1 MSVSLTD
8 VIIHVLFIEGRR
20 RPREAI
26 RPFLDGG
33 GGCQVIRSGVVAGR
47 GGPEPLAPLRIQ
59 LRPSAPL
66 VLPAL
71 AKGEALE
78 GQQPTHGW
86 LMSGGSAAFL
96 AANNCCYFLREHK
109 HNTAPDPVSH
119 VIHPTIPLRHS
130 MLPKT
135 Y

>member
-1 MSVSLTD
+1 MSLFLTD

-47 GGPEPLAPLRIQ
+47 GGPESLAALRFL
-59 LRPSAPL
+59 LRPAAPL
-66 VLPAL
+66 VLPPL
-71 AKGEALE
+71 AEGETFE

-86 LMSGGSAAFL
+86 LMSGGSAALL
-96 AANNCCYFLREHK
+96 AANCYCDFLGEHK
-109 HNTAPDPVSH
+109 HNTAPDPV
-119 VIHPTIPLRHS
+119 
-130 MLPKT
+130 

>member
-1 MSVSLTD
+1 MSVFLTD

-33 GGCQVIRSGVVAGR
+33 GGCQVIGSGVVAGR
-47 GGPEPLAPLRIQ
+47 GRPESLAALRIL
-59 LRPSAPL
+59 LRPAAPL

-86 LMSGGSAAFL
+86 LMSGGSAALL
-96 AANNCCYFLREHK
+96 AANYCCYFLREHK
-109 HNTAPDPVSH
+109 HNTAPDPVSR
-119 VIHPTIPLRHS
+119 VIHSTIPLDAAQNS
-130 MLPKT
+130 

>member
-20 RPREAI
+20 HPREAI

-47 GGPEPLAPLRIQ
+47 GGPEPLAALRFL
-59 LRPSAPL
+59 LRPAAPL

-71 AKGEALE
+71 PEGETFE
-78 GQQPTHGW
+78 GQEPTHGW
-86 LMSGGSAAFL
+86 LMSGGG
-96 AANNCCYFLREHK
+96 
-109 HNTAPDPVSH
+109 TA
-119 VIHPTIPLRHS
+119 
-130 MLPKT
+130 
-135 Y
+135 